1 MLKIVFMFD
10 IKGIKQVSRYHS
22 NFQNINIY
30 IYILSGHNSSF
41 VRYVHIYI
49 FFFNFFHFK
58 IIGKKDNSYKHK

>member
-30 IYILSGHNSSF
+30 IYT
-41 VRYVHIYI
+41 
-49 FFFNFFHFK
+49 
-58 IIGKKDNSYKHK
+58 IGA